1 MRIVPCGT
9 ITCSPRSRPSCGNKP
24 ETTNAPAKPTS
35 AHSPAPVAPPSV
47 PSSKANSG
55 GWQKRDEQ
63 RRRGKGETERGGNG
77 ETEKGCASFAQS
89 PLRRQRIHVRC
100 RRQSDERWRA
110 ELQLRRDGPA
120 GDSQLQRLYIAA
132 DL

>member
-9 ITCSPRSRPSCGNKP
+9 ITCSPQSRLSCGKKP

-35 AHSPAPVAPPSV
+35 AHSPAPVAPPNV

-77 ETEKGCASFAQS
+77 ERGKRGDGEGVRFLCPIAPS
-89 PLRRQRIHVRC
+89 PSTDSRTMP
-100 RRQSDERWRA
+100 
-110 ELQLRRDGPA
+110 PA
-120 GDSQLQRLYIAA
+120 I
-132 DL
+132 